1 MMKDNYNSVY
11 LIVSRF
17 VNLFGSGIYNICIPL
32 YLLSNTNSIVET
44 SIFFSIIQVP
54 AIVLLPILGVWIEK
68 RNLKYCLIVSNVFSF
83 ILFIC
88 LGLFLSECGFHYY
101 ILLFL
106 SILEKLC
113 TSFYDLASQSI
124 FPRLVSQNKIERV
137 NGIKSVFDNLA
148 YLISP
153 ALGAIIYGIWGIY
166 AAIFI
171 NLLSYLF
178 STLLTVF
185 LAYQYFDED
194 LIKESFKE
202 RFMGGIHVISV
213 NKDVRLL
220 FVLIMILNFLVS
232 PTEEVFSPGIIKT
245 VYHFSD
251 ELYGWIGSAVSA
263 GIVVA
268 SIMIGLLRKRKS
280 TMKTHFYMQSIIMV
294 SAGCLSALLLDRN
307 AMLFYLIYIL
317 LSFLSGFYS
326 TFVNVPL
333 ISQFQILVESNYQA
347 RFFSLMKFSSYL
359 MIPLGTVFAGQMS
372 AYFRSDIAYMINGLI
387 MMVFVFLIF
396 RKME

>member
-17 VNLFGSGIYNICIPL
+17 MNLFGSGIYNICIPL

-166 AAIFI
+166 AAILI
-171 NLLSYLF
+171 NVLSYLF
-178 STLLTVF
+178 SALMTTF
-185 LAYQYFDED
+185 LAYQYFAED

-220 FVLIMILNFLVS
+220 FVLVMVLNFLVS
-232 PTEEVFSPGIIKT
+232 PTEEVFSPGIMKT

-251 ELYGWIGSAVSA
+251 KLYGWVSSSVST

-268 SIMIGLLRKRKS
+268 SIMIGVMRKRKN
-280 TMKTHFYMQSIIMV
+280 TVKTYFYIQSIIMV
-294 SAGCLSALLLDRN
+294 SVGCLSALLLDRN
-307 AMLFYLIYIL
+307 TMLFYIIYIF

-333 ISQFQILVESNYQA
+333 ISQFQIIIEPTYQA
-347 RFFSLMKFSSYL
+347 RFFSLLKFSSYL

-387 MMVFVFLIF
+387 MMIFIFLIF

>member
-1 MMKDNYNSVY
+1 MKDNHNSTY

-32 YLLSNTNSIVET
+32 YLLCNTNSIVET
-44 SIFFSIIQVP
+44 SIFFSVIQVP
-54 AIVLLPILGVWIEK
+54 AIMLLPIVGVWLE
-68 RNLKYCLIVSNVFSF
+68 RWNLKYCLIVSNVFSF

-88 LGLFLSECGFHYY
+88 LGLFLPECGFHYY

-124 FPRLVSQNKIERV
+124 FPRLVSKNKIERV
-137 NGIKSVFDNLA
+137 NGIKSIFDNLA

-166 AAIFI
+166 AAILI
-171 NLLSYLF
+171 NASSYLF
-178 STLLTVF
+178 SALMTTF

-202 RFMGGIHVISV
+202 RFMGGVHVISV

-220 FVLIMILNFLVS
+220 FVLVMVLNFLVS
-232 PTEEVFSPGIIKT
+232 PTEEVFSPGIMKA

-251 ELYGWIGSAVSA
+251 KLYGWVSSSVSA
-263 GIVVA
+263 GVVVA
-268 SIMIGLLRKRKS
+268 SIMIGVMRKRK
-280 TMKTHFYMQSIIMV
+280 KH
-294 SAGCLSALLLDRN
+294 GEN
-307 AMLFYLIYIL
+307 IL
-317 LSFLSGFYS
+317 LYS
-326 TFVNVPL
+326 VY
-333 ISQFQILVESNYQA
+333 NY
-347 RFFSLMKFSSYL
+347 
-359 MIPLGTVFAGQMS
+359 G
-372 AYFRSDIAYMINGLI
+372 
-387 MMVFVFLIF
+387 
-396 RKME
+396 